1 MKPARSAFL
10 RGALHGSPFVM
21 VIVPFAM
28 LFGLLA
34 SDAGLA
40 PWEALGFSLSVF
52 AGASQFAA
60 LQLMQDKAPVLV
72 ILATSLVVNL
82 RMVMYSV
89 ALSPHFGAAPLRIRA
104 VMAYFLVDQSFALSV
119 AEFEKRK
126 DLTMA
131 EKVGYFFGVVAAIAP
146 LWMVSVVA
154 GAVMGRAIPADFALD
169 FAVPITF
176 LAMAAPMIRTSAHAV
191 AAVVSVVLVLALQG
205 LPYGTGLL
213 VAGAAGM
220 VAGALVEVWTRGK
233 AWLA

>member
-154 GAVMGRAIPADFALD
+154 GAVMGQAIPADFALD

-191 AAVVSVVLVLALQG
+191 AAVVSVILVLALQG

>member
-1 MKPARSAFL
+1 MTLARSAFL
-10 RGALHGSPFVM
+10 RGVLHALPFVV

-40 PWEALGFSLSVF
+40 PWEVFGFSLSVF

-191 AAVVSVVLVLALQG
+191 AAVVSVILVLALQG

>member
-1 MKPARSAFL
+1 
-10 RGALHGSPFVM
+10 M

-89 ALSPHFGAAPLRIRA
+89 ALAPHFGAAPLRIRA

-131 EKVGYFFGVVAAIAP
+131 EQVGSFFGVVAAIAP

-154 GAVMGRAIPADFALD
+154 GAVMGQAIPAVTTASDG
-169 FAVPITF
+169 
-176 LAMAAPMIRTSAHAV
+176 R
-191 AAVVSVVLVLALQG
+191 
-205 LPYGTGLL
+205 
-213 VAGAAGM
+213 
-220 VAGALVEVWTRGK
+220 
-233 AWLA
+233 

>member
-1 MKPARSAFL
+1 MTLARSAFL
-10 RGALHGSPFVM
+10 RGVLHALPFVV

-34 SDAGLA
+34 SDAGIA
-40 PWEALGFSLSVF
+40 PWEVFGFSLSVF

-72 ILATSLVVNL
+72 ILATALAVNL

-89 ALSPHFGAAPLRIRA
+89 ALAPHFGAAPFRIRA

-119 AEFEKRK
+119 AEFEKRR
-126 DLTMA
+126 DITMA
-131 EKVGYFFGVVAAIAP
+131 ERVAYFFGTVTPIAP
-146 LWMVSVVA
+146 LWMVSAVA
-154 GAVMGRAIPADFALD
+154 GSVMGRAIPAGFALD

-176 LAMAAPMIRTSAHAV
+176 LAMAAPMIRTPAHIA
-191 AAVVSVVLVLALQG
+191 AAVVSVIAVLSLQH

-220 VAGALVEVWTRGK
+220 LAGASVEVVTYGK
-233 AWLA
+233 TWRA

>member
-1 MKPARSAFL
+1 MTLARSAFL
-10 RGALHGSPFVM
+10 RGVLHALPFVV

-34 SDAGLA
+34 SDAGIA
-40 PWEALGFSLSVF
+40 PWEVFGFSLSVF

-72 ILATSLVVNL
+72 ILATALAVNL

-89 ALSPHFGAAPLRIRA
+89 ALAPHFGAAPFRIRA

-119 AEFEKRK
+119 AEFEKRG
-126 DLTMA
+126 DITMA
-131 EKVGYFFGVVAAIAP
+131 ERVAYFFGTVTPIAP
-146 LWMVSVVA
+146 LWMASAVA
-154 GAVMGRAIPADFALD
+154 GSVMGRAIPAGFALD

-176 LAMAAPMIRTSAHAV
+176 LAMAAPMIRTPAHIA
-191 AAVVSVVLVLALQG
+191 AAVVSVIAVLSLQH

-220 VAGALVEVWTRGK
+220 LAGASVEVVTYGK
-233 AWLA
+233 AWRA

>member
-1 MKPARSAFL
+1 MTRARSAFL
-10 RGALHGSPFVM
+10 RGALHASPFVV
-21 VIVPFAM
+21 VIVPFAL

-40 PWEALGFSLSVF
+40 PWEVLGFSLSVF

-72 ILATSLVVNL
+72 ILATALAVNL

-89 ALSPHFGAAPLRIRA
+89 ALAPHFGATPLRIRA

-119 AEFEKRK
+119 AEFEKRN
-126 DLTMA
+126 DLNMA
-131 EKVGYFFGVVAAIAP
+131 EKVAYFFGVVVAIAP
-146 LWMVSVVA
+146 LWMASAVA
-154 GAVMGRAIPADFALD
+154 GSVMGRAIPADFALD

-176 LAMAAPMIRTSAHAV
+176 LAMAAPMIRTPAHAAAAGV
-191 AAVVSVVLVLALQG
+191 AVISVLALHW

-220 VAGALVEVWTRGK
+220 VAGALIEILTHSK
-233 AWLA
+233 AWRV